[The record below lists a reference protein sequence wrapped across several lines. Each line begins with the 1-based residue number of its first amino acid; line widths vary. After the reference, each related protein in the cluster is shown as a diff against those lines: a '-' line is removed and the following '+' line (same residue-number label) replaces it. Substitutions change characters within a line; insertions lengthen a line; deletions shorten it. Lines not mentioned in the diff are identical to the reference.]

1 MPHIVLTEQQVQAL
15 AGAATVVEVRDPQGR
30 TIAHLTPLEAADI
43 EALERLK
50 KRRPAKGP
58 LIPSEQ
64 VQAHLRR
71 LGEIRDSEGL
81 DEAKMLDLL
90 RRMQAGEQV

>member
-1 MPHIVLTEQQVQAL
+1 MPHIVLTDEQLRIVSE
-15 AGAATVVEVRDPQGR
+15 AGAVVEVRDSRGR
-30 TIAHLTPLEAADI
+30 TIAHLTPLDAADI
-43 EALERLK
+43 EAIERW
-50 KRRPAKGP
+50 KRRQAAPGP

-71 LGEIRDSEGL
+71 LAEIRASEGL
-81 DEAKMLDLL
+81 DETRMIELL